1 MIYTTI
7 IIWDTFCYI
16 SFKTLYFI
24 IKTGSA
30 QTTENNAVRIFL
42 RTIIWGNNWT
52 IVDNTGPNDTDKI

>member
-42 RTIIWGNNWT
+42 RTIIFRYSPEICESSGVINH
-52 IVDNTGPNDTDKI
+52 